1 MAHKH
6 HILPK
11 YKGGSDNS
19 DNLVEV
25 GVTQHAMFHYCN
37 WQLWGDKRDWLAWK
51 GLKGEIP
58 KQVLVKELRKIGA
71 SKGGLKAG
79 KNPATKERMR
89 KLAHLNREKAILA
102 AATPESNEKRKQSL
116 ARIKH
121 QQGEKNSQ
129 HGTIWITNGELNKK
143 IRKDDL
149 LPEGYYP
156 GRKLK

>member
-51 GLKGEIP
+51 GLKGEVSKEEIVRHSR
-58 KQVLVKELRKIGA
+58 VL
-71 SKGGLKAG
+71 GGLKGGSIRASCPR
-79 KNPATKERMR
+79 NKERMS
-89 KLAHLNREKAILA
+89 KLAKLSQKKATLA
-102 AATPESNEKRKQSL
+102 ATSPEAKAKQKQSL

-129 HGTIWITNGELNKK
+129 HGTMWVTNGEFNKK
-143 IRKDDL
+143 IRKDDP